1 MEAAT
6 RGYLYQRG
14 EIGMIYV
21 LRMIGALLCLA
32 LTLLCVV
39 MFVRSG
45 SDAWLLAAIVS
56 AACAVGTLGR

>member
-1 MEAAT
+1 
-6 RGYLYQRG
+6 
-14 EIGMIYV
+14 MIYV

-56 AACAVGTLGR
+56 AACTVGTLGR